1 MNATAY
7 RDMIHLSR
15 PISRHPKMSVENR
28 AKLFTPF
35 SALRGFDIE
44 ILTQEQDRLLVPQV
58 SLSADQQE
66 AIYRTL
72 NELKKGD
79 WVTVTYFA
87 PVKILEGRQL
97 GEYRTLSGEVKKV
110 DDVEQ
115 VLVTTQG
122 GAPFGC
128 LWRCAREGETPPAPK
143 APWRG
148 GPGPLAWGEGRS

>member
-44 ILTQEQDRLLVPQV
+44 ILTTEQERLLVPQV
-58 SLSADQQE
+58 MLSADQRG
-66 AIYRTL
+66 AIWHAL
-72 NELKKGD
+72 NEMQKGD
-79 WVTVTYFA
+79 WVTVTYFQ
-87 PVKILEGRQL
+87 PVKSLDGQLL
-97 GEYRTLSGEVKKV
+97 GEYAVSSGTVKKV

-115 VLVTTQG
+115 LLVLEG
-122 GAPFGC
+122 YPIPFGNIHA
-128 LWRCAREGETPPAPK
+128 LTVQGMEGADS
-143 APWRG
+143 A
-148 GPGPLAWGEGRS
+148 